1 VNAIKAMRYFFRSG
15 ARYIF
20 SYANPI
26 LFNTVAVNEFPK
38 SGGTWAC
45 KVISD
50 YLNYRFDD
58 NAFPKYG
65 PAIIKYHKIRVPPLL
80 KEIVVIRDPRDV
92 IVSFYY
98 HSFFVFS
105 DQPFN
110 QRIVSISKKR
120 FNFSDY
126 EDITANIPKFIDYML
141 EKPTKPGF
149 RWDEFYRAKCKEGN
163 QIFRY
168 EDLRKN
174 PLTTFSQML
183 QAVGT
188 HPVDHKKLSTS
199 IEKYDIKNIQK
210 KNTPPEGKVNFVRSG
225 KINGWKTILS
235 EKDNEEIVNKFSSV
249 MKEFQYQ

>member
-1 VNAIKAMRYFFRSG
+1 MRYFFRSG
-15 ARYIF
+15 ARYVF
-20 SYANPI
+20 SYTNPI

-80 KEIVVIRDPRDV
+80 KEVVVIRDPRDV

-105 DQPFN
+105 DYPFN
-110 QRIVSISKKR
+110 KKIVSMSKKK

-126 EDITANIPKFIDYML
+126 EDITENISKFIDYML
-141 EKPTKPGF
+141 EKPMIPGF
-149 RWDEFYRAKCKEGN
+149 RWDEFYRAKRKERSP
-163 QIFRY
+163 IFKY
-168 EDLRKN
+168 EDLRNN
-174 PLTTFSQML
+174 PLATFSQML
-183 QAVGT
+183 QAAGT
-188 HPVDHKKLSTS
+188 RHVNHEALSTS
-199 IEKYDIKNIQK
+199 IEMFNIKNIQK
-210 KNTPPEGKVNFVRSG
+210 KNALSAGKVNFVRSG

-235 EKDNEEIVNKFSSV
+235 TKDNEKIINSFSSV